1 MIRVAIVG
9 FGPRGLVALER
20 VGAHLSETDFA
31 ATIDV
36 FDSSRSDGWGVHDPD
51 LPEFIR
57 LNTIASQLTVYTD
70 AEMVFP
76 GAPTKPGPTFYEWVR
91 DNGQTVV
98 EYGDERRPE
107 RTDFL
112 PRGLIGKYLAEAAA
126 RFTTDTDRLTVKVHR
141 YEATA
146 VRALSTGATVRTA
159 TDSTELRY
167 DLVIIAT
174 GHGAD
179 RSARQ
184 LELDRVPPRRR
195 LLLRGMGLTAMDL
208 VAHLTVG
215 RGGRFTRDTAGI
227 FTYHPSGEEPFLT
240 LTSRSGQLPAAR
252 PETDPY
258 GRAHAS
264 DLFADNV
271 DSRLCKYFTAS
282 TDPRNSAQRM
292 LIDELSPRLND
303 REQQRLHNKLSDDK
317 MWVDHE
323 TYSRTVFADARWD
336 LTEASAGISKSN
348 YKATLEALRTNREQ
362 IRQAVD
368 DAHPRVKAAFFAATP
383 NLINRLVIGPQKER
397 IAELIALHQSGILQ
411 LGPGPDPILT
421 PVGDGFQVVS
431 RQLTVPS
438 VVTVDEILDA
448 RETSAAASSLLP
460 AGRIEGARLHTSA
473 GPQSICVVGPPA
485 EGYSYYNHY
494 IPSPAVPSRAHRE
507 LDVIL
512 MELVGSVQP
521 RVAVEL

>member
-227 FTYHPSGEEPFLT
+227 FTYHQRRGALPHSHQPIWPT
-240 LTSRSGQLPAAR
+240 ARSQTR
-252 PETDPY
+252 D
-258 GRAHAS
+258 
-264 DLFADNV
+264 
-271 DSRLCKYFTAS
+271 
-282 TDPRNSAQRM
+282 
-292 LIDELSPRLND
+292 
-303 REQQRLHNKLSDDK
+303 
-317 MWVDHE
+317 
-323 TYSRTVFADARWD
+323 
-336 LTEASAGISKSN
+336 
-348 YKATLEALRTNREQ
+348 
-362 IRQAVD
+362 
-368 DAHPRVKAAFFAATP
+368 
-383 NLINRLVIGPQKER
+383 
-397 IAELIALHQSGILQ
+397 
-411 LGPGPDPILT
+411 
-421 PVGDGFQVVS
+421 
-431 RQLTVPS
+431 
-438 VVTVDEILDA
+438 
-448 RETSAAASSLLP
+448 
-460 AGRIEGARLHTSA
+460 
-473 GPQSICVVGPPA
+473 
-485 EGYSYYNHY
+485 
-494 IPSPAVPSRAHRE
+494 
-507 LDVIL
+507 
-512 MELVGSVQP
+512 
-521 RVAVEL
+521 